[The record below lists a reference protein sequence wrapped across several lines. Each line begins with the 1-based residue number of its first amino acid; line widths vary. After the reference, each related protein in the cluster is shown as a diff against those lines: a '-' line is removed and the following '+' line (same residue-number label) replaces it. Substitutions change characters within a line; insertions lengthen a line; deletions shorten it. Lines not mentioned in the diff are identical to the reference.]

1 MQVSITGRHM
11 QVSGETKEFIED
23 RIDRFLHYFDR
34 VTSVQMTAI
43 HDHDDVVVEFVI
55 HAARGDTFVVKE
67 GDTDIHA
74 AVDRAAGKVE
84 RKLVKLKEKI
94 NDYRASKSLPPLE
107 EVQPEDDELSYEGIL
122 SDLNEE

>member
-23 RIDRFLHYFDR
+23 RINRFLHYFDR

-43 HDHDDVVVEFVI
+43 HDHDDVVIEFVI

-67 GDTDIHA
+67 
-74 AVDRAAGKVE
+74 
-84 RKLVKLKEKI
+84 RKGIQIFMPRSIGRPVKSS
-94 NDYRASKSLPPLE
+94 ASWSSSRKRLTITGPANRSLHWRRCS
-107 EVQPEDDELSYEGIL
+107 QKMM
-122 SDLNEE
+122 N